1 MAKRLE
7 GKVALVFG
15 AGAVGPGWGN
25 GKATAV
31 LFAREG
37 AKVVAVDVNA
47 AAARET
53 EGIIRAEGGVCEA
66 VQADVTR
73 PADVERAVKLCMDR
87 HGRIDVLQ
95 NNVGLTHLGGPV
107 DMSQETWHASMEINV
122 GYMFTA
128 CKHVLPIMERQGG
141 GAIVNVSSIASMRWL
156 GIEFIGYSTFKA
168 AVNQFTQSVAMQ
180 YAKKGIRANAVVP
193 GRMDTPTA
201 KQQLNTLYA
210 SEAELLAQR
219 AATCPSGKQ
228 GDGWDIAYASLF
240 LASDEAKYING
251 VILPV
256 DGGVTCCS

>member
-1 MAKRLE
+1 MSKRLE
-7 GKVALVFG
+7 GKVALVLG

-25 GKATAV
+25 GKATAA

-37 AKVVAVDVNA
+37 AKVFAVDVNL

-53 EGIIRAEGGVCEA
+53 ETIIRTEGGVCDA
-66 VQADVTR
+66 AQADVTR
-73 PADVERAVKLCMDR
+73 PEDVLRVVEQCMQR

-107 DMSQETWHASMEINV
+107 DMSQETWHYSMEVNV

-141 GAIVNVSSIASMRWL
+141 GAIVNVSSIASLRWL

-180 YAKKGIRANAVVP
+180 YARKGIRANAVVP

-201 KQQLNTLYA
+201 KIQLNTLYE
-210 SEAELLAQR
+210 SEEQLLAKR

-240 LASDEAKYING
+240 LASDEAKYISG
-251 VILPV
+251 AVLPV
-256 DGGVTCCS
+256 DGGVTCCA

>member
-1 MAKRLE
+1 MGKRLD
-7 GKVALVFG
+7 GKVALILG

-25 GKATAV
+25 GRATSV

-37 AKVVAVDVNA
+37 AKVVGVDISME
-47 AAARET
+47 AARDT
-53 EGIIRAEGGVCEA
+53 ESVVHAEGGTFEA
-66 VQADVTR
+66 AQADVTR
-73 PADVERAVKLCMDR
+73 PEDVKRVVDLCMER

-107 DMSQETWHASMEINV
+107 EMTHETWRQSMEVNV
-122 GYMFTA
+122 GYMFSA
-128 CKHVLPIMERQGG
+128 CKYVLPIMERQGS
-141 GAIVNVSSIASMRWL
+141 GAIVNVSSIASLRWL
-156 GIEFIGYSTFKA
+156 GIEFVGYSTFKA
-168 AVNQFTQSVAMQ
+168 AVNQFTQTVAMQ
-180 YAKKGIRANAVVP
+180 YARKGIRANVVVP

-201 KQQLNTLYA
+201 KMQLKTLYK
-210 SEAELLAQR
+210 SEEELLAER

-240 LASDEAKYING
+240 LASDEAKYISG